1 MQDVG
6 PVDMDARCTSTS
18 IDREAAYTNYDVLR
32 VQEVEYIK
40 YKHYIL
46 IDISQSYL
54 TGLPVETLPSPLQ
67 GSFHTELVIMSS
79 LAVNSTPVY
88 YDLYKNLP
96 FVVP

>member
-6 PVDMDARCTSTS
+6 PEDMDARCTSTS
-18 IDREAAYTNYDVLR
+18 IDQEAPYTKYDVPR

-46 IDISQSYL
+46 IDISQLYWCKILFDRLIS
-54 TGLPVETLPSPLQ
+54 

-96 FVVP
+96 FAVP